1 MYTIPKPDKGDI
13 YVPGLCDY
21 DKCKRRSEPR
31 WVAVEAG
38 GKGDKTDKFIYD
50 ADQQP
55 ISVPL
60 TTAENE

>member
-1 MYTIPKPDKGDI
+1 MCTLSPSQTRATSTC
-13 YVPGLCDY
+13 VCDY

-38 GKGDKTDKFIYD
+38 GKGDNTDKFIYD

-55 ISVPL
+55 ISVHL